1 MLQVRSQHRSRVRE
15 LRLTIR
21 RGDVPVARNR
31 GAVLELGGTGARRR
45 VLVLVPVVRLRSGA
59 QGLGRAQWSKH
70 QALSIAQARTFAPY
84 HVGLDGALEH
94 ENIDAVGHVISG
106 AQVQRRQV
114 QV

>member
-1 MLQVRSQHRSRVRE
+1 M
-15 LRLTIR
+15 
-21 RGDVPVARNR
+21 
-31 GAVLELGGTGARRR
+31 
-45 VLVLVPVVRLRSGA
+45 LVLVPVVRLRSGA

-70 QALSIAQARTFAPY
+70 QALSIAQALTFAPY

-94 ENIDAVGHVISG
+94 ENIHAVGHVISG